1 MDVRR
6 AGGADREALHALRR
20 EFAGPL
26 PPWVEGGDEESLAE
40 IDRAVAEG
48 TAAIA
53 EEDGEPV
60 GFAAAVRRTDRL
72 AELTE
77 LYVRPQARRAGVGTA
92 LAREVLDAAGA
103 EYVHVAVGV
112 DNDAGRAFYNRL
124 GFQPERLV
132 LRLDSAAAEAAGGAT
147 FGSVHVQT
155 DDQGAVERAVAR
167 FVPRVSAS
175 RATVVSPVRNGWVAV
190 YDEVADRDPAELRQ
204 LGRELSNVTGTVV
217 IAVGVEE
224 QVVRYL
230 AFDHG
235 RIVDEYVSVPEYH
248 GPLPPGDVVGLRA
261 NPTVMAR
268 LTGADPSTLR
278 RVARTAASPGEL
290 APARELVVELAHA
303 LGFEGADLDF
313 TAARDLEGAVVVEH
327 R

>member
-1 MDVRR
+1 VEVRL
-6 AGGADREALHALRR
+6 AADDDREAVRALWL

-26 PPWVEGGDEESLAE
+26 PPWAEGGEEESFAE
-40 IDRAVAEG
+40 LDRAVAEG
-48 TAAIA
+48 TAALA
-53 EEDGEPV
+53 EEGGEPV
-60 GFAAAVRRTDRL
+60 GFAAAVSRSGRV

-92 LAREVLDAAGA
+92 LARMVLDAVGA
-103 EYVHVAVGV
+103 EYVRAAVGV
-112 DNDAGRAFYNRL
+112 HNQPGRAFYRRL
-124 GFQPERLV
+124 GFQPEQIV
-132 LRLDSAAAEAAGGAT
+132 LRLDTAPAGPAGGAT

-175 RATVVSPVRNGWVAV
+175 RTTVVSPVRNGWVAV
-190 YDEVADRDPAELRQ
+190 YDEIADRDPAELRQ

-217 IAVGVEE
+217 VAVGVEE
-224 QVVRYL
+224 RVVRYL

-235 RIVDEYVSVPEYH
+235 RIVDEYLSVPEYH

-268 LTGADPSTLR
+268 LTGADPGALR
-278 RVARTAASPGEL
+278 RVARTASSPGEL
-290 APARELVVELAHA
+290 LPARELVAELARA

-313 TAARDLEGAVVVEH
+313 AAARNLPGAVLVEH